1 MCSELITAKIYKSS
15 AKEEVREDNSMMV
28 MVRTRILSKRVAL
41 SDFFFGSSNGSTYE
55 DADVFTLIM
64 ETKKWMRAHSLTPY
78 GVTSRRVGSVSK
90 ITMIIMTVTVRIM
103 T

>member
-1 MCSELITAKIYKSS
+1 
-15 AKEEVREDNSMMV
+15 MV
-28 MVRTRILSKRVAL
+28 GTTLRYRRGVLSVFDL
-41 SDFFFGSSNGSTYE
+41 DLYNGSTYE

-64 ETKKWMRAHSLTPY
+64 ETTKWMRAHSLTPY